1 MNKDKRLQNLRQQ
14 FAEKNL
20 DAILVSQPE
29 NRYYLSG
36 FSGSAGYLLI
46 TEQNALLATDF
57 RYVEQA
63 KGQSPDYE
71 VVRVTGELTGWL
83 PEMLTGFK
91 LKRLGFEAEH
101 TVFATYQKLT
111 DIIEEMEFQFGLVP
125 VAGLIESLRVVKEP
139 EEIELITRAAGVAD
153 AAMARVEDVIRAGMT
168 EQAVAWEI
176 ESFLRQ
182 NGSDHLP
189 FDVIVASG
197 PNAALPHAIPSSRVI
212 NAGEPVVIDIGA
224 RVGGYTSDLSRTVCL
239 GTPDDSFSRAYQA
252 VLKAQARALELIRAE
267 MTGSEADGLARVVL
281 EEAGYGDA
289 FGHSLGHGVGLVTH
303 ECPHLGPE
311 SVDRLSD
318 GMVFTVEPG
327 IYLAGWGGV
336 RIEDIVVMEN
346 GKARV
351 ISRSRK

>member
-1 MNKDKRLQNLRQQ
+1 MNKGRRIQNLRQQ
-14 FAEKNL
+14 FGGRNI

-71 VVRVTGELTGWL
+71 VVRVTGELTKWL
-83 PEMLTGFK
+83 PEVVSGFR

-101 TVFATYQKLT
+101 TAFAIYQKLT

-125 VAGLIESLRVVKEP
+125 VAGLVESLREVKEP
-139 EEIELITRAAGVAD
+139 EEIELISRAAGMAD
-153 AAMARVEDVIRAGMT
+153 AVMDRVEDVVQPGMT
-168 EQAVAWEI
+168 ELAAAWEI
-176 ESFLRQ
+176 ESCLRQ

-189 FDVIVASG
+189 FNIIVASG
-197 PNAALPHAIPSSRVI
+197 PNAALPHAVPSSRVI
-212 NAGEPVVIDIGA
+212 NPGEPVVIDIGA
-224 RVGGYTSDLSRTVCL
+224 RVDGYTSDLSRTICL
-239 GTPDDSFSRAYQA
+239 GTPDDNFSRAYRA
-252 VLKAQARALELIRAE
+252 VLAAQGRALELIRAE
-267 MTGSEADGLARVVL
+267 MTGSEADGLARAVL
-281 EEAGYGDA
+281 AEAGYGDA
-289 FGHSLGHGVGLVTH
+289 FGHSLGHGVGLATH
-303 ECPHLGPE
+303 EKPHLGPG
-311 SVDRLSD
+311 SADRLAD

-336 RIEDIVVMEN
+336 RIEDMAVMEN
-346 GKARV
+346 GKLRV